1 MWEKEQYDRRHLFR
15 WKEIYRVFQLRKH
28 LDLQINYQLKRRFWH
43 KSIISRAITLLVSI
57 VFTFSITLISVF
69 YLNQSKLVHDI
80 GVTLNVLQFKT
91 DEDVEA
97 FGTEVVATL
106 EQLNINQVIL
116 IGHSMGGP
124 VTVEAAKQSPKRII
138 IEK

>member
-1 MWEKEQYDRRHLFR
+1 MQTYYL
-15 WKEIYRVFQLRKH
+15 
-28 LDLQINYQLKRRFWH
+28 LKRRFWH

-124 VTVEAAKQSPKRII
+124 VIVEAAKQSPKRII